1 MQLCRDPRLARRE
14 VPVVRMLSMTADELR
29 GRAEALDEAIA
40 AIGGVEHEVVA
51 VKDEPGG
58 GSLPD
63 VLLDGYAVSVT
74 VAGLA
79 PAELERRLREAPT
92 PIVARV
98 SKEQVLLSARTIMD
112 GDVERVC
119 AALSEIAQ
127 VGGEEPPAGGAER

>member
-1 MQLCRDPRLARRE
+1 M
-14 VPVVRMLSMTADELR
+14 
-29 GRAEALDEAIA
+29 
-40 AIGGVEHEVVA
+40 
-51 VKDEPGG
+51 KDEPGG
-58 GSLPD
+58 GSLPV
-63 VLLDGYAVSVT
+63 VLLDGYAVSVN